1 MRLDGLFHF
10 ALIHAGT
17 AVHCGGEHCARYAH
31 CAHCGEHFAHYAH
44 CGEHCA
50 HCGEH
55 CAHYAH
61 CGEHCAHCGEQCAAV
76 PLPGGSPQQQQ
87 QPVQVSRKPP
97 YGGSEGMAEEYG
109 SHIMAAISWWPYHGS
124 HIMAATSWW
133 PYHGGHIMVA
143 ISWWPY
149 HGSHIMAE
157 EYGSHIMVAQRELIC
172 FLATVDLSHCLDSTQ
187 TVFKSHISCLFSY
200 VCLH

>member
-31 CAHCGEHFAHYAH
+31 CAHCGEHF
-44 CGEHCA
+44 
-50 HCGEH
+50 
-55 CAHYAH
+55 AHYAH

-109 SHIMAAISWWPYHGS
+109 SHIM
-124 HIMAATSWW
+124 
-133 PYHGGHIMVA
+133 
-143 ISWWPY
+143 
-149 HGSHIMAE
+149 
-157 EYGSHIMVAQRELIC
+157 VAQRELIC